1 MEQERIDKRIIA
13 FIKKHHVLTL
23 ATAAE
28 GAPYC
33 SNLFYTYL
41 EEKNVFV
48 FTSSENTRHAAEM
61 KNDGRVAGSV
71 VLETE
76 IVGKIQ
82 GLQFQGI
89 VLKPEGELLKAARTA
104 YLKRFPFAVF
114 MDVELWVLELTF
126 AKLTDNRLGFGRKL
140 AWERDKK

>member
-140 AWERDKK
+140 VWERDKK

>member
-89 VLKPEGELLKAARTA
+89 VLKPEG
-104 YLKRFPFAVF
+104 
-114 MDVELWVLELTF
+114 
-126 AKLTDNRLGFGRKL
+126 
-140 AWERDKK
+140 

>member
-71 VLETE
+71 VLGTE

-140 AWERDKK
+140 VWERDKK

>member
-89 VLKPEGELLKAARTA
+89 VLKPEGELLEAARTA

-140 AWERDKK
+140 VWERDKK

>member
-41 EEKNVFV
+41 EEKNVFG

-140 AWERDKK
+140 VWERDKK

>member
-1 MEQERIDKRIIA
+1 MEQERIDNRIIA

-28 GAPYC
+28 GVPYC

-140 AWERDKK
+140 VWERDKK

>member
-48 FTSSENTRHAAEM
+48 FTSSENTRHDAEM

-140 AWERDKK
+140 VWERDKK